1 MLSAIA
7 LRHITT
13 IEPDR
18 TMKLSTSVQ
27 VQTRPLKV
35 PYTLGYDFMNAV
47 KNLKSS
53 RYNVMPPRDPIS
65 CVCYVR
71 NVVRFKEKDEIINEC
86 G

>member
-53 RYNVMPPRDPIS
+53 RYNVMSPHDLDPIS

-71 NVVRFKEKDEIINEC
+71 NVV
-86 G
+86 